1 MTIAYD
7 VVSKQRSAA
16 EIVTAMREQNAT
28 YDPLDKLLQL
38 QRDLF
43 LLEEKHNLPSDEFYR
58 RYQAGQMGDDIEIIG
73 WAGRYR
79 LFLELRAMITDG
91 LNQIVS
97 LPVAVAT

>member
-1 MTIAYD
+1 MAIAYD
-7 VVSKQRSAA
+7 VVSEQRSAA
-16 EIVTAMREQNAT
+16 EIVTTMREQNGT

-43 LLEEKHNLPSDEFYR
+43 RLEEKHNLPSDEFYR
-58 RYQAGQMGDDIEIIG
+58 RYQAGQMGDDVEIVG

-97 LPVAVAT
+97 LPAAVAT

>member
-1 MTIAYD
+1 MTITHKA
-7 VVSKQRSAA
+7 VSEPRSAA
-16 EIVTAMREQNAT
+16 EIVTTMREQNAT
-28 YDPLDKLLQL
+28 YDPLEKLLQL

-43 LLEEKHNLPSDEFYR
+43 RLEEKHNLSSDEFYR
-58 RYQAGQMGDDIEIIG
+58 RYQAGQMGDDVEIIG

-97 LPVAVAT
+97 LPVPVAA

>member
-1 MTIAYD
+1 MS
-7 VVSKQRSAA
+7 VVYEQRSAS
-16 EIVTAMREQNAT
+16 EIVTALYEQSAM

-43 LLEEKHNLPSDEFYR
+43 RLEQKHSLSSDEFYR
-58 RYQAGQMGDDIEIIG
+58 RYHAGEMGDDIEIIG

-91 LNQIVS
+91 LNQVMTF
-97 LPVAVAT
+97 PVAASA

>member
-43 LLEEKHNLPSDEFYR
+43 RLEEKHNLPSDEFYR

>member
-43 LLEEKHNLPSDEFYR
+43 RLEEKHNLPSDEFYR

-97 LPVAVAT
+97 LPVAT